1 MSVDPDE
8 LTLTFKRMGLD
19 LPVQRSDKA
28 RLRALIS
35 GPKGDL
41 GLTT

>member
-1 MSVDPDE
+1 MSDEPDD
-8 LTLTFKRMGLD
+8 LSATIKRIGLD
-19 LPVQRSDKA
+19 VPVQRSDKA

-35 GPKGDL
+35 APKGDL